1 MARAASDTLDDTVSP
16 VPERSDVVAASDS
29 AAEGSLDDADVS
41 PSAGSGLFEA
51 DSSADVAG
59 VGDAAGGSTA
69 AGALVGASL
78 EGEAS
83 RDAGGSTVVA
93 VVVGGFAAEL
103 GAVLGA
109 AVLGAVV
116 LGAAVLGGTVAF
128 GSDAGACVFV
138 SGAGL
143 GAWVSGLG
151 A

>member
-16 VPERSDVVAASDS
+16 ASERSDVAADSDS
-29 AAEGSLDDADVS
+29 DDEGSLDDSDVS
-41 PSAGSGLFEA
+41 PSAGSGLVEA
-51 DSSADVAG
+51 DSSAEVAG
-59 VGDAAGGSTA
+59 ACDAADGSAA
-69 AGALVGASL
+69 AGALPGASL
-78 EGEAS
+78 EGDAS
-83 RDAGGSTVVA
+83 REAGGATVVA

-103 GAVLGA
+103 GAA
-109 AVLGAVV
+109 V

-128 GSDAGACVFV
+128 GSVAGACVFV